1 MTPFLG
7 CFYRYDAR
15 RPAISTKRVD
25 FFACEANPWSVDLN
39 QAALAA
45 QSAANFVELERIA
58 REMIRL
64 GEASG
69 DPAELGRAYTFL
81 GNAKLH
87 VRDGAA
93 AEAAYQTAQ
102 RIYEA
107 AGDRHGLARV
117 HMNLGAVAFD
127 LHLDVETARRYFS
140 STLPVFAE
148 FGDRFRYGVALGNL
162 SEVAR
167 LDGNYESAAEY
178 ARRAYDVFSEI
189 GDSDRCTWMT
199 LDLAHYAWLAGDER
213 EARERLEAAHELLAV
228 NHNVIWTAV
237 YFELWMMIA
246 LAHGEREIAARLL
259 RFADAYRE
267 SHRTPRLQGMLP
279 WLGPVIMELHASPA
293 YPQDGSQNETP
304 ESAAALVSE
313 LKNRLVEA

>member
-1 MTPFLG
+1 M
-7 CFYRYDAR
+7 
-15 RPAISTKRVD
+15 
-25 FFACEANPWSVDLN
+25 N

-93 AEAAYQTAQ
+93 AEAAYQTAH

-117 HMNLGAVAFD
+117 QMNLGAVAFD
-127 LHLDVETARRYFS
+127 LYLDVETARRYFS
-140 STLPVFAE
+140 KTLPVFEE
-148 FGDRFRYGVALGNL
+148 FSDRLRYGVALGNL

-178 ARRAYDVFSEI
+178 AQRAYDVFCEI
-189 GDSDRCTWMT
+189 SDSDRCTWMV
-199 LDLAHYAWLAGDER
+199 LDLAHYAWLAGDEGTACKR
-213 EARERLEAAHELLAV
+213 LDAARELLAV

-237 YFELWMMIA
+237 YFELWLMIA
-246 LAHGEREIAARLL
+246 LAHDERAIAARLL
-259 RFADAYRE
+259 HFADAYRE
-267 SHRTPRLQGMLP
+267 RHHTPRLQGMLP
-279 WLGPVIMELHASPA
+279 WLGPAIVELHARPGDLAGAPPS
-293 YPQDGSQNETP
+293 ETP
-304 ESAAALVSE
+304 EAAEALVSE
-313 LKNRLVEA
+313 LKSRLVALQ